1 MFKFL
6 IFAFLIFLLLIFLL
20 GFSFVRT
27 LARVLFGVGAGRN
40 NESNRRQQSRSNRQ
54 STKTHRKVFNN
65 KDGEYVDY
73 EEIKD

>member
-40 NESNRRQQSRSNRQ
+40 NESNRRQQSRSNR
-54 STKTHRKVFNN
+54 
-65 KDGEYVDY
+65 
-73 EEIKD
+73 

>member
-6 IFAFLIFLLLIFLL
+6 IFAFLIFLLMVFLL

-27 LARVLFGVGAGRN
+27 LARVLFGIGAGRR
-40 NESNRRQQSRSNRQ
+40 NETNRRQSGNRQ
-54 STKTHRKVFNN
+54 SSKKHRKVFNN
-65 KDGEYVDY
+65 SDGEYVDY